1 MIFETNHGDVIGLA
15 KTGIDAHTLGIS
27 RIEEILIES
36 GFKTVSS
43 SDILSKA
50 FSNPQVPGNFSL
62 IRNWISE
69 NRISVLGF
77 SYRLSTDSAVTTFQK
92 LMDQLINGNFFTD
105 QKGPLKRVCFAG
117 LPEASRTV
125 KNRYGDR
132 VSVFFGDESVVE
144 SLAILG
150 IDPSLAPKSI
160 TEIHPYDSFLKDF
173 GNDILKNGDFS
184 SVFPIDRSSSKN
196 YGTYEERLIDRI
208 EHGRKNNL
216 PPLIRAH
223 AGPYSENRLEA
234 VKEFISWAK
243 KLSMSGYLD
252 ILSIGTSQ
260 LTQERFNEDWEGRPN
275 GGGVPINLPEEYKMI
290 STASR
295 PMLVR
300 TYSGT
305 ANIKEL
311 AKIYED
317 TINISWHAL
326 SLWWFSQIDGRGPNS
341 VSDNLKEHIDTIRY
355 IATTGKPYE
364 ANVSHHFAFR
374 GSDDI
379 SYIVSAVLAARSAK
393 KLGIHDF
400 ILQIMLN
407 DPKHTWGINDLAK
420 AGATLELVR
429 EAEDAG
435 FSVYLQTRA
444 GLDYLSHNL
453 ETAKAQLASVTALM
467 DDIEP
472 DNPRSPDIIHVV
484 SYSEGNYLATP
495 EIIDESIKI
504 TRYSLDIYRKMKAT
518 GDTFDIR
525 HNSDMINRKKYL
537 LSGAR
542 HVLGSIEK
550 CIKDPYSAEGLF
562 EIFRM
567 GFLPVPQLRYCR
579 EEFPDAIRW
588 KTKLKNGCVDIYE
601 NGKIISPEE
610 RMEILLNTPG

>member
-234 VKEFISWAK
+234 VKEFI
-243 KLSMSGYLD
+243 
-252 ILSIGTSQ
+252 
-260 LTQERFNEDWEGRPN
+260 
-275 GGGVPINLPEEYKMI
+275 
-290 STASR
+290 
-295 PMLVR
+295 
-300 TYSGT
+300 
-305 ANIKEL
+305 
-311 AKIYED
+311 
-317 TINISWHAL
+317 
-326 SLWWFSQIDGRGPNS
+326 
-341 VSDNLKEHIDTIRY
+341 
-355 IATTGKPYE
+355 
-364 ANVSHHFAFR
+364 
-374 GSDDI
+374 
-379 SYIVSAVLAARSAK
+379 
-393 KLGIHDF
+393 
-400 ILQIMLN
+400 
-407 DPKHTWGINDLAK
+407 
-420 AGATLELVR
+420 
-429 EAEDAG
+429 
-435 FSVYLQTRA
+435 
-444 GLDYLSHNL
+444 
-453 ETAKAQLASVTALM
+453 
-467 DDIEP
+467 
-472 DNPRSPDIIHVV
+472 
-484 SYSEGNYLATP
+484 
-495 EIIDESIKI
+495 
-504 TRYSLDIYRKMKAT
+504 
-518 GDTFDIR
+518 
-525 HNSDMINRKKYL
+525 
-537 LSGAR
+537 
-542 HVLGSIEK
+542 
-550 CIKDPYSAEGLF
+550 
-562 EIFRM
+562 
-567 GFLPVPQLRYCR
+567 
-579 EEFPDAIRW
+579 
-588 KTKLKNGCVDIYE
+588 
-601 NGKIISPEE
+601 
-610 RMEILLNTPG
+610 

>member
-1 MIFETNHGDVIGLA
+1 MIYETNRGDVIGLA
-15 KTGIDAHTLGIS
+15 KTEVDAHTLGIS
-27 RIEEILIES
+27 RIEEILTES
-36 GFKTVSS
+36 GFKTIVSNNT
-43 SDILSKA
+43 LTKA
-50 FSNPQVPGNFSL
+50 FSDPKVPENFSL

-77 SYRLSTDSAVTTFQK
+77 SYRLNTDNSVEIFQK
-92 LMDQLINGNFFTD
+92 LMEQLIDGKFFSD
-105 QKGPLKRVCFAG
+105 QQGPLKRVCFAG
-117 LPEASRTV
+117 LPDAAGIV
-125 KNRYGDR
+125 KNRYKDR
-132 VSVFFGDESVVE
+132 VSVFLGDESVVE
-144 SLAILG
+144 SLSILG
-150 IDPSLAPKSI
+150 IDPSLAPKSM

-173 GNDILKNGDFS
+173 GTDILKSGNFS
-184 SVFPIDRSSSKN
+184 SVIPIDRSSSKN
-196 YGTYEERLIDRI
+196 YGIYSERLIDRI
-208 EHGRKNNL
+208 DHGRKNNL

-223 AGPYSENRLEA
+223 AGPYSENRIEA

-243 KLSMSGYLD
+243 KLSLSGYLD

-260 LTQERFNEDWEGRPN
+260 LTQERFNEDWEGRQN
-275 GGGVPINLPEEYKMI
+275 GGGVPINLPEEYEMI
-290 STASR
+290 SAASK

-311 AKIYED
+311 AKIYEENL
-317 TINISWHAL
+317 NISWHAL

-341 VSDNLKEHIDTIRY
+341 VSDNIKEHFDTIRY

-379 SYIVSAVLAARSAK
+379 TYIVSAVLAARSAK

-407 DPKHTWGINDLAK
+407 DPKHTWGVNDLAK
-420 AGATLELVR
+420 ASATLELVR
-429 EAEDAG
+429 ESEDAG

-444 GLDYLSHNL
+444 GLDYLSHDI
-453 ETAKAQLASVTALM
+453 ETAKVQLASVTAMM
-467 DDIEP
+467 DDIEY
-472 DNPRSPDIIHVV
+472 DNPNSPDIIHVV

-504 TRYSLDIYRKMKAT
+504 TRYSLDVYRKMKAT
-518 GDTFDIR
+518 GDSFDIR
-525 HNSDMINRKKYL
+525 NNPDMLNRKKYL

-542 HVLGSIEK
+542 SILKSIEK
-550 CIKDPYSAEGLF
+550 TIKDPYSAEGLF
-562 EIFRM
+562 EIFRR

-579 EEFPDAIRW
+579 DEFPDAIRW

-601 NGKIISPEE
+601 NGEIISPEE
-610 RMEILLNTPG
+610 RMEILLNTSG